1 MKNITLDNT
10 LAELA
15 KIKDLGERMLFWRD
29 FKRSFDKLNPEDQEA
44 YKKESEAKARELL
57 IETYTLLGKEMP
69 VLP

>member
-1 MKNITLDNT
+1 MENITLDNT
-10 LAELA
+10 LTELA

-29 FKRSFDKLNPEDQEA
+29 FKRSFDKLSPEDQKA
-44 YKKESEAKARELL
+44 YKQESEAKARELL